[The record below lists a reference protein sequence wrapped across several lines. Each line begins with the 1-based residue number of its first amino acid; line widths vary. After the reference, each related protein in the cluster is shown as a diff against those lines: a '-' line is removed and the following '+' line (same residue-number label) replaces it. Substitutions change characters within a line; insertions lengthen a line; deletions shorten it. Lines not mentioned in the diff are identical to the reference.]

1 MKKIIST
8 AGAPAAIG
16 PYSQATEY
24 QWVIYVSGQLPLD
37 PKTGVLSQDDIQSQ
51 TRLVLNNVSH
61 ILQAGGSSLAHILK
75 VSILLKDI
83 NDFAAVN
90 EAYAAFFPENPPA
103 RVCYQAAALPKDA
116 RIEMEVI
123 AIKEES

>member
-1 MKKIIST
+1 MKKIISA

-24 QWVIYVSGQLPLD
+24 QGVIYVSGQLPLD

-51 TRLVLNNVSH
+51 TRLILNNVSH
-61 ILQAGGSSLAHILK
+61 ILQAGGSSLAHVLK

-90 EAYAAFFPENPPA
+90 EAYAAFFSENPPA

-116 RIEMEVI
+116 RIEMEVT
-123 AIKEES
+123 AIKGEA

>member
-24 QWVIYVSGQLPLD
+24 QGVIYVSGQLPLD

-90 EAYAAFFPENPPA
+90 EAYAAFFRRIRRPA
-103 RVCYQAAALPKDA
+103 C
-116 RIEMEVI
+116 
-123 AIKEES
+123 AIRLRPSLRMRGLRWK